1 MTWIKS
7 WMLDE
12 IRLDKRLENLKEK
25 TEGLDS
31 DCQMLLSYLQENP
44 DKVGE
49 NGETARLPSML
60 IAIRSSLNFASAEIQ
75 RALLALKE

>member
-1 MTWIKS
+1 MTWIKG

-31 DCQMLLSYLQENP
+31 DCQMLLSYLQGVNEGNNEI
-44 DKVGE
+44 V
-49 NGETARLPSML
+49 RLQGML

>member
-1 MTWIKS
+1 MTWIKG

-31 DCQMLLSYLQENP
+31 DCQMLLSYLQGANEGNNEI
-44 DKVGE
+44 V
-49 NGETARLPSML
+49 RLQGML

>member
-1 MTWIKS
+1 MTWIKG

-25 TEGLDS
+25 TDRLDE
-31 DCQMLLSYLQENP
+31 DCQMLLSYLQGVNEGNNEI
-44 DKVGE
+44 V
-49 NGETARLPSML
+49 RLRGML
-60 IAIRSSLNFASAEIQ
+60 IVIRSSLNFASAEIQ

>member
-1 MTWIKS
+1 MTWIKG

-25 TEGLDS
+25 TDRLDE
-31 DCQMLLSYLQENP
+31 DCQMLLSYLQGVNEGNNEI
-44 DKVGE
+44 V
-49 NGETARLPSML
+49 RLQGML

>member
-1 MTWIKS
+1 MTWIKG

-12 IRLDKRLENLKEK
+12 IRIDKRLEALKEK
-25 TEGLDS
+25 TDRLDE
-31 DCQMLLSYLQENP
+31 DCQMLLRFLEEHN
-44 DKVGE
+44 E
-49 NGETARLPSML
+49 NGEITRLQGML

>member
-1 MTWIKS
+1 MAWIKG

-31 DCQMLLSYLQENP
+31 DCQMLLSYLQGANEGNNEI
-44 DKVGE
+44 V
-49 NGETARLPSML
+49 RLQGML

>member
-1 MTWIKS
+1 MTWIKG

-12 IRLDKRLENLKEK
+12 IRLDKRLEALKEK

-31 DCQMLLSYLQENP
+31 DCQMLLSYLQGANEGNNEIV
-44 DKVGE
+44 KLQG
-49 NGETARLPSML
+49 ML

>member
-1 MTWIKS
+1 MTWIKG

-31 DCQMLLSYLQENP
+31 DCQMLLSYLQDANEGNNEI
-44 DKVGE
+44 V
-49 NGETARLPSML
+49 RLQGML